1 MSDHVYIEIQ
11 NEICIICLEKMNLA
25 EDYLTPVCVKCDV
38 IAHVSCLNEWYQKKN
53 KKVCP
58 ICLKTEKYY
67 LKYLKNKNIESQ
79 TNNISR
85 NINSNNID
93 GNINDHRN
101 NNMNDNIDDNID
113 DDIDDDIDDNM
124 DDNMDNNIH
133 NDETELIISNYY
145 RLNNDTINRFKCKI
159 MCLCILFIFV
169 TFYFFSIYHY

>member
-11 NEICIICLEKMNLA
+11 NEICIICLEKMNLV

-67 LKYLKNKNIESQ
+67 LKYLKNKNNEIQ
-79 TNNISR
+79 ITNNISR
-85 NINSNNID
+85 NMNSNNL
-93 GNINDHRN
+93 
-101 NNMNDNIDDNID
+101 DNHID
-113 DDIDDDIDDNM
+113 DDDDDDD
-124 DDNMDNNIH
+124 DDMHNVNNL
-133 NDETELIISNYY
+133 NNVNNNNETELIINNYY
-145 RLNNDTINRFKCKI
+145 RLNNDIINRFRCKI

>member
-11 NEICIICLEKMNLA
+11 NEICIICLEKMNLV

-67 LKYLKNKNIESQ
+67 LKYLKNKNSEIQ
-79 TNNISR
+79 ITNY
-85 NINSNNID
+85 INHNTDDDNTDDDNID
-93 GNINDHRN
+93 DDNI
-101 NNMNDNIDDNID
+101 DNIDDNIT
-113 DDIDDDIDDNM
+113 N
-124 DDNMDNNIH
+124 
-133 NDETELIISNYY
+133 NDETELIINNYY
-145 RLNNDTINRFKCKI
+145 RLNNDIISRFRCKI
-159 MCLCILFIFV
+159 MCLLMLFICF